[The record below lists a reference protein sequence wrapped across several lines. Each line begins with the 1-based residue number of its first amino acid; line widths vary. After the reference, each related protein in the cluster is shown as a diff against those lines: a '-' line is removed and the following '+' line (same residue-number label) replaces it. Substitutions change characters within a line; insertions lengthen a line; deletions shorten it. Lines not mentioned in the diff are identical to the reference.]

1 MISHWKI
8 WIHMESIKT
17 KIYHHISG
25 QKKEY
30 KKKKKKKWK
39 LEIKNFKNGS
49 LISGF

>member
-30 KKKKKKKWK
+30 KKKEKEKVK
-39 LEIKNFKNGS
+39 IGN
-49 LISGF
+49 